1 MHKEVH
7 RKAFQ
12 GMHQEQG
19 ELYQANAAR
28 LKAKAV
34 TCGDELCTCV
44 RHKKRLDYRDEMV
57 GHSG

>member
-1 MHKEVH
+1 MHKEVR

-12 GMHQEQG
+12 GMHQEEQG
-19 ELYQANAAR
+19 ELYQANAAM

-44 RHKKRLDYRDEMV
+44 RHKKQLD
-57 GHSG
+57 

>member
-12 GMHQEQG
+12 GMHQEEQG
-19 ELYQANAAR
+19 ELYQANAAM

-44 RHKKRLDYRDEMV
+44 RHKKQLD
-57 GHSG
+57 